1 MCIMYIIYTYYVHI
15 AHDCTLKFP
24 GEASHHQQSNWGSG
38 CHRCPTNQFSNAASL
53 NLASRSGITHLEWHV
68 EFFRE
73 WCPLKNNKKY
83 KSWTRILGH
92 LPACDYAM
100 CIDLL
105 LLFGLSPQVPLFKM
119 THWSYMRRFG
129 SASACGWQGTEQSE
143 SRWCATDPKTW
154 V

>member
-1 MCIMYIIYTYYVHI
+1 MYYVYNIYIYMYILIT
-15 AHDCTLKFP
+15 HDCTLKFP

-73 WCPLKNNKKY
+73 WRPLKNTSHEPQY
-83 KSWTRILGH
+83 WGIFRHAI
-92 LPACDYAM
+92 